1 MALPCGSTILWSI
14 NPPFDGLS
22 SCKGQ
27 VAYALLT
34 RAPVS
39 YIAII
44 PLDLHVLSL
53 PLAFILSQDQTLRC
67 IENFKYN
74 PEPQALLLFPYIILP
89 LLTLRLNQLS
99 YPEPSLSSLLT
110 FLISF
115 NELCLSFFPVL
126 PPNIAVLRS
135 IRECKCNAFFI
146 PKQNFLPFFPKI
158 FCPTC
163 RILIPYQNLSG
174 YPQRTSPLKLTASL
188 RVSPLKRG
196 CKDKEFSIPTI
207 PPVYF
212 FC

>member
-1 MALPCGSTILWSI
+1 MAPSCDGTILWGI

-22 SCKGQ
+22 PCKGQ

-39 YIAII
+39 NIAII

-74 PEPQALLLFPYIILP
+74 PEPQALLFFPYIILP
-89 LLTLRLNQLS
+89 LLTLRLIQLS
-99 YPEPSLSSLLT
+99 YPEPSQSSLLT

-115 NELCLSFFPVL
+115 NELCLSFLSPPSL
-126 PPNIAVLRS
+126 PQNITVFRS
-135 IRECKCNAFFI
+135 FRECKCKAFFI

-196 CKDKEFSIPTI
+196 CKDKEFCIPAI
-207 PPVYF
+207 PSK
-212 FC
+212 